1 MILDTLQKNLELVQ
15 DRDKED
21 RELIIRLAPL
31 YKQDREQAVQE
42 RIQQGKQREEATWY
56 APT

>member
-1 MILDTLQKNLELVQ
+1 VILDTLQKNLELVQ

-42 RIQQGKQREEATWY
+42 RIQQGKQREGAT
-56 APT
+56 